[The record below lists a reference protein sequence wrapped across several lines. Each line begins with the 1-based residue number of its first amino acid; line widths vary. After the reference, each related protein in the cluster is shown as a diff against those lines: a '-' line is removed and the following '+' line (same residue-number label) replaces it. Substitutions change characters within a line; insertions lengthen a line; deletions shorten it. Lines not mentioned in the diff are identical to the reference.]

1 MKAKLETTHYQIN
14 IEVRALREMED
25 KRKNFF

>member
-14 IEVRALREMED
+14 IEVSALREMED